1 VYTYYS
7 SGAIKTKLI
16 GSAGVAYEYYES
28 TGYMS
33 TEWASYSGSWPADW
47 TGDDVIKQ
55 FTNESYLSEGYGKLQ
70 WEMNPSNDEMFVYEN
85 YFTGTRV
92 PQYRHYYY
100 RNVGT
105 DVWDYSVSDEY
116 AAGAGGE
123 WLYQGTYTVAAREGT
138 SITRTVP
145 AKPVDTSGSYIVP
158 ETMDVGVT
166 MQLEDYESEEVRS
179 FYDKVDEVRRSYT
192 GEGVKIALL
201 DSGLDDTY
209 ISNGNIIAGYDFA
222 GSDRF
227 DGAGDA
233 DYSDDTGHGTVTGG
247 ATLEAAPDAEFIVGK
262 VLDEE
267 EKTTAGI
274 VADSIRYAV
283 DLGADI
289 ISMPFSLNPLN
300 DDVKAALDAAYAKGV
315 VLITAAGNES
325 GDIFDNSLAAYDNV
339 ITVGSVDNDGN
350 ISAWSNFD
358 SELDLLAP
366 WDVIRSGDGEAAEKQ
381 GTSLSA
387 AFVAGVAA
395 LVKEQDPE
403 ATVEDV
409 LARIKEMTKL
419 IDEKNNVYGDFTF
432 MADNTEQ
439 DAEVSGEESG
449 KVEDKE
455 EDKIKGEDID
465 EVTSR
470 YEAIRQSMQQFT
482 GHNIVMDS
490 YFTKETQK

>member
-1 VYTYYS
+1 
-7 SGAIKTKLI
+7 
-16 GSAGVAYEYYES
+16 
-28 TGYMS
+28 
-33 TEWASYSGSWPADW
+33 
-47 TGDDVIKQ
+47 
-55 FTNESYLSEGYGKLQ
+55 
-70 WEMNPSNDEMFVYEN
+70 
-85 YFTGTRV
+85 
-92 PQYRHYYY
+92 
-100 RNVGT
+100 
-105 DVWDYSVSDEY
+105 
-116 AAGAGGE
+116 
-123 WLYQGTYTVAAREGT
+123 
-138 SITRTVP
+138 
-145 AKPVDTSGSYIVP
+145 
-158 ETMDVGVT
+158 
-166 MQLEDYESEEVRS
+166 
-179 FYDKVDEVRRSYT
+179 
-192 GEGVKIALL
+192 
-201 DSGLDDTY
+201 
-209 ISNGNIIAGYDFA
+209 
-222 GSDRF
+222 
-227 DGAGDA
+227 
-233 DYSDDTGHGTVTGG
+233 
-247 ATLEAAPDAEFIVGK
+247 
-262 VLDEE
+262 
-267 EKTTAGI
+267 
-274 VADSIRYAV
+274 
-283 DLGADI
+283 
-289 ISMPFSLNPLN
+289 
-300 DDVKAALDAAYAKGV
+300 
-315 VLITAAGNES
+315 
-325 GDIFDNSLAAYDNV
+325 
-339 ITVGSVDNDGN
+339 VDNDGN